1 MCLVGIA
8 WLRLLWLAGTSHC
21 ASSSP
26 PAVHCVSFLIAA
38 KKCMTVKKIF
48 LQWSHLNHVS
58 FSLQFGNVPAALY
71 ETVPIHC
78 IFLIL
83 ATFSIHDCNRRIGLS
98 VTFSDSACYWSVLK
112 YLPGK
117 QPARLGLCFEMLCPA
132 KSQQARAPSQ
142 SYVPL
147 SEFSST
153 SGTGSLQKYSVLK
166 KSLAEGLLSSFK
178 YFIKIPKWF
187 F

>member
-1 MCLVGIA
+1 MCLA
-8 WLRLLWLAGTSHC
+8 LLAQTCRNFALCFLEPTRRALCVLPHRWKE
-21 ASSSP
+21 
-26 PAVHCVSFLIAA
+26 VHGSKEVE
-38 KKCMTVKKIF
+38 
-48 LQWSHLNHVS
+48 
-58 FSLQFGNVPAALY
+58 Y
-71 ETVPIHC
+71 ETAPIHC
-78 IFLIL
+78 ILLIL
-83 ATFSIHDCNRRIGLS
+83 ATFRIHDCNRRIGLS

-112 YLPGK
+112 YLAGK

-142 SYVPL
+142 SYVSL
-147 SEFSST
+147 SEFCST
-153 SGTGSLQKYSVLK
+153 SGTVSLQKYSVLK

>member
-1 MCLVGIA
+1 MCLVGSA
-8 WLRLLWLAGTSHC
+8 WLCLLRPAGTLHC
-21 ASSSP
+21 ASLSP
-26 PAVHCVSFLIAA
+26 PAVRFVSFPIAG
-38 KKCMTVKKIF
+38 KKCMAVKKIF

-58 FSLQFGNVPAALY
+58 FGNIPAALY
-71 ETVPIHC
+71 ETAPIHC
-78 IFLIL
+78 ILLIL
-83 ATFSIHDCNRRIGLS
+83 ATFRIHDCNRRIGLS

-112 YLPGK
+112 YLAGK
-117 QPARLGLCFEMLCPA
+117 QPARLGLCFEVLCPA

-142 SYVPL
+142 SYVSL
-147 SEFSST
+147 SEFRST
-153 SGTGSLQKYSVLK
+153 SGTVSLQKYSVLK